1 MASVRPPDLALH
13 VRDAFDQLWPDTG
26 PTSAAHQL
34 RLAADSALTTP
45 GKLLR
50 GRMLLEVCAALAG
63 ACEHAL
69 PAAIAIEYLHLGTL
83 IHDDLIDRDEL
94 RRGRP
99 AIWKRYGDHL
109 ALLSGDAFYFAA
121 FRELARCLET
131 VRPTLAARM
140 LGLFSAAC
148 MDLCL
153 GQAREEEVAG
163 QCATGYE
170 QYLEIARLKT
180 ARLFRAALELG
191 TLLGGGSEHQVE
203 AAGTFAEHLGIAFQL
218 IDDRLPF
225 IGESQTI
232 GKAVTSDIRNHRVT
246 APILF
251 ALAGADASDRQT
263 LHAIFEEGRLDSRLE
278 EAYRAVREI
287 LARTGAL
294 EEVEKEAM
302 RYYHLAVQHIDA
314 FSSDDGRERLLILA
328 HQCVNRTR

>member
-1 MASVRPPDLALH
+1 MAAARPPDLAL
-13 VRDAFDQLWPDTG
+13 RLREAFDQLWPGNALAPGKDLLRH
-26 PTSAAHQL
+26 AAE
-34 RLAADSALTTP
+34 AALTTP

-50 GRMLLEVCAALAG
+50 GRMLLEVCSALG
-63 ACEHAL
+63 GKREQAL
-69 PAAIAIEYLHLGTL
+69 PAAVAIEYLHLGTL

-109 ALLSGDAFYFAA
+109 ALLSGDFLYFAA
-121 FRELARCLET
+121 FRELACSLET
-131 VRPTLAARM
+131 VQHALAARV
-140 LGLFSAAC
+140 LSLFSLAC

-163 QCATGYE
+163 QCSAGYE

-180 ARLFRAALELG
+180 ARLFRVALEIG
-191 TLLGGGSEHQVE
+191 TLLGGGSEPQVE

-225 IGESQTI
+225 VEDSQTI
-232 GKAVTSDIRNHRVT
+232 GKGTTSDIRNHRVT

-251 ALAGADASDRQT
+251 ALARVNASDRQV
-263 LHAIFEEGRLDSRLE
+263 LQGIYEEGRLDAQPE
-278 EAYRAVREI
+278 EAYLSVREI

-294 EEVEKEAM
+294 QEVEKEAM
-302 RYYHLAVQHIDA
+302 RYYHLAVEHIHA
-314 FSSDDGRERLLILA
+314 FSPAEGRERLLALA
-328 HQCVNRTR
+328 HQFVYRKR